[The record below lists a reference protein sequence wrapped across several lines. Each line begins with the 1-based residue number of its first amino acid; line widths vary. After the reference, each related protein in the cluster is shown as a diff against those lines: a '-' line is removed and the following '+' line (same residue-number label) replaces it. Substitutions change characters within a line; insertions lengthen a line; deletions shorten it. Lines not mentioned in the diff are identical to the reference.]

1 MDIAAIRIKTKI
13 DTKDASSK
21 LLTLQNSI
29 VKLAEK
35 TDKTLDELEELGKLK
50 IPTEQYKAL
59 CEEIEKGQKGVQK
72 TETRLEGLNNK
83 LKELENT
90 KVKTAEYAELEQ
102 DLCAVD
108 KATEKLYEKVTKL
121 SEKGTYN
128 DKYKAA
134 EAEYMEM
141 REYAEHIQKQISELE
156 KNGKVF
162 VDQTQTDKYKKI
174 QKEIEECTKELE
186 EFTKLEEKRVSIE
199 ESGTAFIDPT
209 TTDAYKK
216 KAQELEACN
225 REMEI
230 LNKKHEELAA
240 KQDEVN
246 DGSGK
251 LLKRITGLASGVFV
265 FSQITKALN
274 TMLSAMKEGLQDMSQ
289 YSDEYNAN
297 MSQFSSR
304 TTELKY
310 NLAAMAEPV
319 LNLLIPAFTTL
330 TGWIN
335 TAVEAVTKFLS
346 ALSGKNT
353 YTKAK
358 KQVIDYAKGVAK
370 AGEETKGALA
380 DFDDLNVLNQNSG
393 SASANGALSGA
404 DAFEEV
410 EVGEMF
416 SVIEKIKEMLSGVWE
431 ALIKPFTE
439 NKEAF
444 IEVFEGLKKVVGTV
458 FGTISDTINNTFNKL
473 SEVYNAHIKPF
484 IDSVISGLS
493 NLTGKFLEFWNN
505 CVMPVLESIAA
516 KFDEVMSQH
525 IQPLIDRCLDLVGS
539 IADLLKVFWEE
550 VLQPLW
556 AWIIE
561 NIFPVIM
568 PIIETVCNG
577 VMEFL
582 GYTADAFGG
591 LLEILQGIID
601 FIVGVFIGDWD
612 KAWEAIGNI
621 IQGIMDIIGSC
632 INAAMDYIY
641 TEFKLGLEII
651 AGIVKVIFNGI
662 GDFIGW
668 ILDRI
673 GTIIFGA
680 LGSIDERWYAV
691 WDCMREGVIETWN
704 GMWDSLREIINSII
718 EGIETMANA
727 VISAVNGMI
736 QAINNMS
743 FSIPDWIP
751 ALGGKSFSLN
761 LRTIDSI
768 NIPRLANGGIT
779 TGSTIANIGE
789 AGREAVLPLENNLD
803 YLDAFADKIA
813 GKMGNAAGAVD
824 LTVNLDGKTVYKRM
838 VQLDREFAG
847 RTGRSQFAY

>member
-50 IPTEQYKAL
+50 IPTDEY
-59 CEEIEKGQKGVQK
+59 
-72 TETRLEGLNNK
+72 
-83 LKELENT
+83 KELE
-90 KVKTAEYAELEQ
+90 KDLGTAN
-102 DLCAVD
+102 
-108 KATEKLYEKVTKL
+108 KAAEKLHQKLLKL

-128 DKYKAA
+128 DKYQSA

-141 REYAEHIQKQISELE
+141 REYADEVERKMQA
-156 KNGKVF
+156 
-162 VDQTQTDKYKKI
+162 
-174 QKEIEECTKELE
+174 LE
-186 EFTKLEEKRVSIE
+186 ESD
-199 ESGTAFIDPT
+199 TAFIDPT

-230 LNKKHEELAA
+230 LNKKHEELAE

-251 LLKRITGLASGVFV
+251 LLKRITGLASRVFV
-265 FSQITKALN
+265 FSQITKAFN

-370 AGEETKGALA
+370 AGEETKGMLA
-380 DFDDLNVLNQNSG
+380 DFDDLNVLNQNNGSG
-393 SASANGALSGA
+393 ASANGALSGA

-410 EVGEMF
+410 EIESEYIENLNRIKDLLAQILPYVIFIGAALLLWKIGEFLGSLLQTGLSLETIFDLAALIFFVVCAVGEYFEMWENGVEWDSLIKF
-416 SVIEKIKEMLSGVWE
+416 IIAVAGAVGMLYLLFGPVAAGIALIVAGVAGVILALKDMNENGMNAKNVFLLIISVVGILIGIFIAFGAKTMIVVGIIGLIVAMIATAIKYFDTSGE
-431 ALIKPFTE
+431 ALGHLKDAFGELGEFVKCIFAQDMDGAFE
-439 NKEAF
+439 HLKEA
-444 IEVFEGLKKVVGTV
+444 
-458 FGTISDTINNTFNKL
+458 
-473 SEVYNAHIKPF
+473 
-484 IDSVISGLS
+484 
-493 NLTGKFLEFWNN
+493 GKDFRNFF
-505 CVMPVLESIAA
+505 VSIAESIANA
-516 KFDEVMSQH
+516 FVSMVNFCIDALNTLH
-525 IQPLIDRCLDLVGS
+525 IDL
-539 IADLLKVFWEE
+539 
-550 VLQPLW
+550 P
-556 AWIIE
+556 
-561 NIFPVIM
+561 
-568 PIIETVCNG
+568 
-577 VMEFL
+577 
-582 GYTADAFGG
+582 
-591 LLEILQGIID
+591 
-601 FIVGVFIGDWD
+601 
-612 KAWEAIGNI
+612 
-621 IQGIMDIIGSC
+621 
-632 INAAMDYIY
+632 
-641 TEFKLGLEII
+641 
-651 AGIVKVIFNGI
+651 
-662 GDFIGW
+662 
-668 ILDRI
+668 
-673 GTIIFGA
+673 
-680 LGSIDERWYAV
+680 
-691 WDCMREGVIETWN
+691 EGVAEVV
-704 GMWDSLREIINSII
+704 GWDHIGFKN
-718 EGIETMANA
+718 
-727 VISAVNGMI
+727 I
-736 QAINNMS
+736 QHWEKTFS
-743 FSIPDWIP
+743 FQ
-751 ALGGKSFSLN
+751 
-761 LRTIDSI
+761 
-768 NIPRLANGGIT
+768 RLANGGIT

>member
-1 MDIAAIRIKTKI
+1 MDVAAIRIKTKI
-13 DTKDASSK
+13 ETKDANSQ

-35 TDKTLDELEELGKLK
+35 TDRTLDELEELGKLK
-50 IPTEQYKAL
+50 IPTDEY
-59 CEEIEKGQKGVQK
+59 
-72 TETRLEGLNNK
+72 
-83 LKELENT
+83 KELE
-90 KVKTAEYAELEQ
+90 KDLGTAN
-102 DLCAVD
+102 
-108 KATEKLYEKVTKL
+108 KAAEKLHQKLLKL

-128 DKYKAA
+128 DKYQSA

-141 REYAEHIQKQISELE
+141 REYANEVERKMQAL
-156 KNGKVF
+156 
-162 VDQTQTDKYKKI
+162 
-174 QKEIEECTKELE
+174 
-186 EFTKLEEKRVSIE
+186 E

-230 LNKKHEELAA
+230 LNKKHEELAE

-246 DGSGK
+246 GGSGK
-251 LLKRITGLASGVFV
+251 LLKRITGLASRVFI
-265 FSQITKALN
+265 FSQITKAFN

-380 DFDDLNVLNQNSG
+380 DFDDLNVLNQNTDSG
-393 SASANGALSGA
+393 TSANGALSGA

-410 EVGEMF
+410 E
-416 SVIEKIKEMLSGVWE
+416 IESEFIEKVNKIKEICEQLLPFVIAIGVAFAGWKLISFVDSLMETLPLLEKVAPWLILLAGMALMVFEYLDMWNEGVSWEGLIGWITGVCLVVAALLVLFGPVAAGIALIVIGISGVILALKDMCENGVSTENMTLLLISALGILIGVFMVFGGTATLIVGIVMAVIGILAALVAYSGNGEE
-431 ALIKPFTE
+431 ALGHLKDAFGELGEFVKCIFTQDME
-439 NKEAF
+439 GMMEHLKNAGKSFANF
-444 IEVFEGLKKVVGTV
+444 FFSVFEGIANGFIKMVNAA
-458 FGTISDTINNTFNKL
+458 IDAINSLN
-473 SEVYNAHIKPF
+473 
-484 IDSVISGLS
+484 
-493 NLTGKFLEFWNN
+493 
-505 CVMPVLESIAA
+505 
-516 KFDEVMSQH
+516 FDIPE
-525 IQPLIDRCLDLVGS
+525 
-539 IADLLKVFWEE
+539 W
-550 VLQPLW
+550 
-556 AWIIE
+556 
-561 NIFPVIM
+561 
-568 PIIETVCNG
+568 
-577 VMEFL
+577 
-582 GYTADAFGG
+582 
-591 LLEILQGIID
+591 LQGIT
-601 FIVGVFIGDWD
+601 GM
-612 KAWEAIGNI
+612 E
-621 IQGIMDIIGSC
+621 
-632 INAAMDYIY
+632 
-641 TEFKLGLEII
+641 T
-651 AGIVKVIFNGI
+651 
-662 GDFIGW
+662 
-668 ILDRI
+668 
-673 GTIIFGA
+673 FG
-680 LGSIDERWYAV
+680 
-691 WDCMREGVIETWN
+691 
-704 GMWDSLREIINSII
+704 
-718 EGIETMANA
+718 
-727 VISAVNGMI
+727 
-736 QAINNMS
+736 
-743 FSIPDWIP
+743 
-751 ALGGKSFSLN
+751 LN
-761 LRTIDSI
+761 LRHWDATVT
-768 NIPRLANGGIT
+768 IPRLANGGIT

-847 RTGRSQFAY
+847 RIGRSQFAY